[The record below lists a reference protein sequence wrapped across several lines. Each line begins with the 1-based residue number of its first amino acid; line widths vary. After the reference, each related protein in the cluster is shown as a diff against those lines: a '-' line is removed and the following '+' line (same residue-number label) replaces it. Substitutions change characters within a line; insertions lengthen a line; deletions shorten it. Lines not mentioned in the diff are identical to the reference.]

1 VCTTPGTP
9 QRWASASQ
17 CTNTRLPERAKPKKL
32 RTRQSGIKPAGSMF
46 CWMPGCC
53 PTTHLAEDGS
63 LDQAERCPVESWIVM
78 STTSLNTT
86 HPPRRSRL
94 WYAIAA
100 SDYYGNSLFCWSK
113 SQNVA
118 GQGRA
123 LIFFSQRPTSIP
135 GNTYIHAMRPALA
148 FVPIT
153 TPLGPLFKPKPG
165 NLGQT
170 RRHRGADTAPPCG
183 GGKRDKSRRTRLFHH
198 DSGNMFP
205 VHNGFFVGKA
215 DGGTGRG
222 LTR

>member
-86 HPPRRSRL
+86 HPPVVHGYDTRLLRVIIMATACSVGAKAKMWQIGPSVDFLFATSNVDPWKHVHPRDASGCYLCSNHHASGSLVQAETRQSRP
-94 WYAIAA
+94 
-100 SDYYGNSLFCWSK
+100 DE
-113 SQNVA
+113 
-118 GQGRA
+118 
-123 LIFFSQRPTSIP
+123 
-135 GNTYIHAMRPALA
+135 
-148 FVPIT
+148 
-153 TPLGPLFKPKPG
+153 
-165 NLGQT
+165 
-170 RRHRGADTAPPCG
+170 TAPW
-183 GGKRDKSRRTRLFHH
+183 R
-198 DSGNMFP
+198 
-205 VHNGFFVGKA
+205 
-215 DGGTGRG
+215 
-222 LTR
+222 